1 MRFKSKKNIGILLL
15 VLAIVMIVFLNYPKM
30 IEKKKI
36 KKINTLML
44 EFQSDYTKKSDIIK
58 DLDIY
63 IKDQNME
70 VSELAENIKEKVIL
84 LNSSKNTYER
94 IKLEVEKKTE
104 EGVLFDSDKKSYAER
119 LKKFVSEES
128 DYYDEAQQL
137 ISELSGEKEEYYIVT
152 IEYYSKHYSSGSQE
166 LNIKL
171 KNTSGKDIQYLALD
185 ILEVD
190 TDGNVINSD
199 WTNTSALILD
209 GASIS
214 LDTYFDYQ
222 KSDSELE
229 FRIKNVTYR

>member
-1 MRFKSKKNIGILLL
+1 MKFKSKKNIGILLL
-15 VLAIVMIVFLNYPKM
+15 ILAIVMIVFLNYPKM

-119 LKKFVSEES
+119 LKKFISEES